1 METKLIKWLKS
12 SHIYTYRSLPSAY
25 LQCPDQGW
33 MVKKHT
39 RVLPDSGYPGNSVP
53 EAFVKG
59 LAMAS
64 AFLALDNLLEL

>member
-1 METKLIKWLKS
+1 METKLTKWLTS
-12 SHIYTYRSLPSAY
+12 SHIYTYQSLPSTY

-33 MVKKHT
+33 MVKKHR
-39 RVLPDSGYPGNSVP
+39 RVLVDSGYPGNSVP
-53 EAFVKG
+53 EAIIKG